1 MNYICDL
8 DHHLRKSDT
17 IVGIVIRLHELIYFL
32 PIDSLDKTDVDE
44 QGNIR
49 KSTPSIMRMIDA
61 VSQNGIGKCLLSNM
75 FPIPY
80 KEVECYAFDETQEIS
95 YPLLLKKL
103 EYAQKNITRI
113 EKAAQRLYK
122 QKIKGYQQAYLNETA
137 DFEMLERA
145 AYQWEIDHYQK
156 HCNRFPDSQ
165 YFLTN
170 PNTEGYSEYYFM
182 NKNTKIANVKIHNS
196 TQKIVEII
204 EILHPE
210 YAPLECYKDNQLTA
224 DEISSWFKGRGIPSW
239 REGLDDFLDNIGI
252 KNKDMLLNKAFGLSL
267 SDQYWMNPVDLPM
280 DWKDINFFDH
290 NFNSYDFLEA
300 TFENRV
306 LELGTVDFYTPN
318 NTSDG
323 MLKKAWIVGNDGKR
337 YLLKGSYHQKGQE
350 PLNEVLASM
359 ICEVIDLNYV
369 PYEIDTSRQQLLSK
383 CECFVN
389 RDTELISAYAVLKH
403 AGVNFNHK
411 DEDIYNKYISILQ
424 ENGITDVESKLAKM
438 FILDYL
444 IGNVDRHLGNFGIL
458 RNVETLQWLDVA
470 PNFDSG
476 QAMFSQKEIYEMD
489 FNHISGCFFNK
500 KDIDFDN
507 IYDLAMKHIHIV
519 IDFKALIQVAEK
531 WKQCLLN
538 YQYLS
543 GFSDERIEILYQG
556 FLTRIK
562 KLKALYKKS

>member
-1 MNYICDL
+1 MIKQRYNFCCCL
-8 DHHLRKSDT
+8 CFS
-17 IVGIVIRLHELIYFL
+17 FL

-80 KEVECYAFDETQEIS
+80 KEVEIYELDETQAS
-95 YPLLLKKL
+95 FQLFKKKL
-103 EYAQKNITRI
+103 EYVQKNKTRI

-122 QKIKGYQQAYLNETA
+122 QKIKGYQQAYLKETV
-137 DFEMLERA
+137 DFRMLERVS
-145 AYQWEIDHYQK
+145 YQWEMDHYQK
-156 HCNRFPDSQ
+156 HYNRFPDSQ

-170 PNTEGYSEYYFM
+170 PNTEGVSEYYLM
-182 NKNTKIANVKIHNS
+182 NKNTKVVSVKIDNN
-196 TQKIVEII
+196 TQKIVEIM

-210 YAPLECYKDNQLTA
+210 YAPLECFKENQLTA
-224 DEISSWFKGRGIPSW
+224 DELSSWFKGRGIPSW

-252 KNKDMLLNKAFGLSL
+252 KNKDMLLNKAFALSL
-267 SDQYWMNPVDLPM
+267 SDQYWMNPVDSPM

-290 NFNSYDFLEA
+290 DFNSYDFLEA

-306 LELGTVDFYTPN
+306 LESGNIDLYTPN

-323 MLKKAWIVGNDGKR
+323 MLKKAWIVGDDGKR

-359 ICEVIDLNYV
+359 ICEVIDLAYV

-383 CECFVN
+383 CECFVH

-403 AGVNFNHK
+403 AGAKFDHK
-411 DEDIYNKYISILQ
+411 DEDLYHMYISILQ
-424 ENGITDVESKLAKM
+424 ENGIQQVESKLAKM
-438 FILDYL
+438 FVLDYL

-458 RNVETLQWLDVA
+458 RNVETLQWMDVA

-476 QAMFSQKEIYEMD
+476 QAMFSQKEIYEMN
-489 FNHISGCFFNK
+489 FNHMSGCFFNE
-500 KDIDFDN
+500 KDIDFDT
-507 IYDLAMKHIHIV
+507 IFDLAIKHIYPSIN
-519 IDFKALIQVAEK
+519 FEELIQVADK
-531 WKQCLLN
+531 WKRCLLN

-543 GFSDERIEILYQG
+543 GFSDEKIEILYQG
-556 FLTRIK
+556 FLTRIEK
-562 KLKALYKKS
+562 MEALYKKN